1 MNYLKIAI
9 PAGIAAVAAA
19 AVLVMGS
26 CGKKTTTEVT
36 NAAAAT
42 TAAPTTAA
50 PTTAAPT
57 PETTAPPST
66 KEVAQNKN
74 IKIKTTIEKYVS
86 KDVSIEYPQVSGLE
100 DTAQQDK
107 LNAHLKENALS
118 ILTSYPDSKEPM
130 DPEKD
135 TLDVECEVISADMSR
150 VTAVYTGSYYMEQ
163 AAHPNNLFY
172 TNTVDTKT
180 LKDYR
185 LSDAADPYTM
195 AVFALAEDVV
205 LKDADNE
212 LREAY
217 LEWQKD
223 MKPEQYQTCLENAD
237 FPLSRGSDGKTI
249 TWPDSFSYESEG
261 DLYFSVPVPHALGD
275 YVIVEY
281 DVTTK

>member
-1 MNYLKIAI
+1 MNYMKIAV
-9 PAGIAAVAAA
+9 PAGIVAAVAA

-50 PTTAAPT
+50 PTTAAP
-57 PETTAPPST
+57 ETTAPPET
-66 KEVAQNKN
+66 KEVVQNKN
-74 IKIKTTIEKYVS
+74 VKIKTTIEKYVS
-86 KDVSIEYPQVSGLE
+86 NNVSIEYPQVSGLE
-100 DTAQQDK
+100 DAEQEEK

-130 DPEKD
+130 DPAKD
-135 TLDVECEVISADMSR
+135 TLDIECEVISADMSR
-150 VTAVYTGSYYMEQ
+150 VTAVYKGSYYMDQ

-180 LKDYR
+180 LRDYC
-185 LSDAADPYTM
+185 LKDAADPYTM
-195 AVFALAEDVV
+195 AVYALAEDVV

-223 MKPEQYQTCLENAD
+223 MKPEQYQACLENAD
-237 FPLSRGSDGKTI
+237 FPLTKSSDGKTL